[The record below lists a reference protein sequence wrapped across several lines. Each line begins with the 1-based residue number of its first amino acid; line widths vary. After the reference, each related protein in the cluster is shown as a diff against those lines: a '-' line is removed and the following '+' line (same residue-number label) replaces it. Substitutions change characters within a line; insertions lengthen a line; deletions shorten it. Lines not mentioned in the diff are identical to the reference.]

1 MAKIA
6 TMRGFDEGAGRG
18 FVSDIPVHLYF
29 DFSKY
34 TEGEQQLLFLR
45 EKAKLLQAVYPDSSL
60 YGEWDRSVNRINDAV
75 YKGLANFNF
84 TGLWRNDENTVAR
97 AISLLKNKVNPAN
110 GLFLSTRRN
119 GGVSGTDPL
128 VPLEDGHE
136 NCKVYLDPSVT
147 PDAIGDLNAYESCL
161 DRVENVNFFK
171 RQLNDPDYGLEKTSL
186 QFLYN
191 WATPADLNNEDID
204 INKRFKMI
212 KHREHI
218 LGLAQFTGLSAMN
231 IQGWIS
237 LGIMR
242 RSALNFGEVLTPENV
257 IDFLK
262 THLDTPILFPGDSR
276 ADDLERVGLFTIIAI
291 AVLVLA
297 AFIGVAGL
305 VQVLKNKEPTAFS
318 AIPYLSGLAK
328 VATGG
333 VEKNSPGGSDWIKKA
348 GTVLDNLP
356 TGGTKPKTTT
366 LPGASPN
373 DSKDSGFDFSLNNP
387 LVIGGGAALLAG
399 GIYLATK

>member
-1 MAKIA
+1 MTQISI
-6 TMRGFDEGAGRG
+6 MRGLRG
-18 FVSDIPVHLYF
+18 SADASAQIPSHLYF
-29 DFSKY
+29 DISKY
-34 TEGEQQLLFLR
+34 TEGELQLLFLR
-45 EKAKLLQAVYPDSSL
+45 EKAKLLQSVYPDSSL
-60 YGEWDRSVNRINDAV
+60 YGEWERSVNRINDTV

-84 TGLWRNDENTVAR
+84 TGLWRTDENIVAR
-97 AISLLKNKVNPAN
+97 AISLLKHKVNPAN

-128 VPLEDGHE
+128 VPLDDAYE
-136 NCKVYLDPSVT
+136 NCKVFLQNQYGQTYASCAQSV
-147 PDAIGDLNAYESCL
+147 
-161 DRVENVNFFK
+161 DRVNFYKNQF
-171 RQLNDPDYGLEKTSL
+171 NDRDSGLEKTSL

-191 WATPADLNNEDID
+191 WASVADLNNEAID

-218 LGLAQFTGLSAMN
+218 LGLEQFTGISAMN
-231 IQGWIS
+231 LQGWIS

-262 THLDTPILFPGDSR
+262 THLDTPILFPGDPR
-276 ADDLERVGLFTIIAI
+276 ADDFEAVGLVFTIIAI

-297 AFIGVAGL
+297 SFIGVSGL
-305 VQVLKNKEPTAFS
+305 IQVLKSKEPSAFS

-333 VEKNSPGGSDWIKKA
+333 VETNSPGGVDWVKKA

-356 TGGTKPKTTT
+356 TGGKNPKTP
-366 LPGASPN
+366 LPNIPPN
-373 DSKDSGFDFSLNNP
+373 PPKANTGFDFSLNNP